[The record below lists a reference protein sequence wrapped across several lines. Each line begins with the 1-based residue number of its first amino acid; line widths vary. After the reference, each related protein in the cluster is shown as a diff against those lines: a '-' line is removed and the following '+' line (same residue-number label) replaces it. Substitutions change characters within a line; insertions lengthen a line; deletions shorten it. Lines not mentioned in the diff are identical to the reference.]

1 MANPNGP
8 KGPAT
13 ELKIDPV
20 TLPENFAPPA
30 AKSEVM
36 ELDQPLA
43 MKDEIDKLK
52 KDLAKYQTILRTA
65 KPGDTEKALVKN
77 GLRYR
82 LALMCLKQ
90 NRTELS
96 KLHEDLTRDLNSA
109 AAAPESPNANAI
121 KTFRQMV
128 LQELVNQITPLLSTQ
143 PFHVRLHLVLL
154 LSELNITEE
163 NPKFA
168 LKQEAFTPATGP
180 LLLVV
185 SSADQ
190 PEGVKIVAANGL
202 ARILRSG
209 TSNIG
214 LRVQIAQALV
224 SELENKKSHPWYQ
237 MRLAAALGAVDVDVV
252 QGKPIIVDIL
262 KAVMANGQR
271 TWAVRAEAAKSLGR
285 VPLPAACN
293 PPSVTQAIAAFAL
306 DLAKAAQQSP
316 QTKADETKWRS
327 EFFKVYLA
335 FQQADANDLM
345 ADRKSKAGL
354 LNNPAASARPA
365 YALIVPLVSAILN
378 GQRLTVQQIQ
388 ALETFVKPGAAVQQ
402 PAQND
407 QPADKS
413 PKKS

>member
-30 AKSEVM
+30 AKAEVM

-52 KDLAKYQTILRTA
+52 KDFAKYQMVLRTG
-65 KPGDTEKALVKN
+65 KTGDADKALLKN

-90 NRTELS
+90 NRMELS

-109 AAAPESPNANAI
+109 ASAPDAPNANAVRS
-121 KTFRQMV
+121 FRQVV
-128 LQELVNQITPLLSTQ
+128 LQELVNQITPLLTTQ

-154 LSELNITEE
+154 LSELNLSEE
-163 NPKFA
+163 STKFI

-180 LLLVV
+180 LLQVI

-202 ARILRSG
+202 ARHLRLG
-209 TSNIG
+209 TANIG

-224 SELENKKSHPWYQ
+224 AELENKKSHPWYQ
-237 MRLAAALGAVDVDVV
+237 MRLASALGAVDVDLV
-252 QGKPIIVDIL
+252 QGKPIIVDAL
-262 KAVMANGQR
+262 KAVMADNQR
-271 TWAVRAEAAKSLGR
+271 TWGVRAEAAKSLGR
-285 VPLPAACN
+285 VPLPAASN
-293 PPSVTQAIAAFAL
+293 PPTVTQAVAAFSL
-306 DLAKAAQQSP
+306 ELAKAAQQSP
-316 QTKADETKWRS
+316 QTKADESKWKS

-335 FQQADANDLM
+335 FQQVDANDLM

-354 LNNPAASARPA
+354 LNSPSASARPA
-365 YALIVPLVSAILN
+365 YNLIVPLVSAILN

-388 ALETFVKPGAAVQQ
+388 ALEAFVKPGANVQ

-413 PKKS
+413 TKKS

>member
-13 ELKIDPV
+13 ELKIDSV

-65 KPGDTEKALVKN
+65 KASDAEKALVKN

-109 AAAPESPNANAI
+109 ASAPETANANAI
-121 KTFRQMV
+121 KNFRQMV
-128 LQELVNQITPLLSTQ
+128 LQELVNQITPLLTTQ

-154 LSELNITEE
+154 LSELNLTEE
-163 NPKFA
+163 NPRFA
-168 LKQEAFTPATGP
+168 LKQEAFTPATAP

-202 ARILRSG
+202 ARNLRLG
-209 TSNIG
+209 TANIG

-224 SELENKKSHPWYQ
+224 AELENKKSHPWYQ
-237 MRLAAALGAVDVDVV
+237 MRLASALGAVDVDLV

-262 KAVMANGQR
+262 KAVMADNQR
-271 TWAVRAEAAKSLGR
+271 TWSVRAEAAKSLGR
-285 VPLPAACN
+285 VTLPAASN
-293 PPSVTQAIAAFAL
+293 PPTVTRAVAAFAL
-306 DLAKAAQQSP
+306 ELAKAAQQSP
-316 QTKADETKWRS
+316 QTKADESKWKS

-335 FQQADANDLM
+335 FQQVDANDLQ
-345 ADRKSKAGL
+345 ADRKTKAGL
-354 LNNPAASARPA
+354 LNNPQATARQA
-365 YALIVPLVSAILN
+365 YELIVPLVSAILH

-388 ALETFVKPGAAVQQ
+388 ALETFVKPGAAPMQ
-402 PAQND
+402 PAQNE
-407 QPADKS
+407 QPVDKS
-413 PKKS
+413 GKKS